1 MRIAEFKL
9 FRYFQ
14 LDHNGALFLG
24 TCCWNYL
31 RELELLRVLVNE
43 CKPSRYLQLEHSGAI
58 LLFLD
63 CVVVEVSGIL
73 LWFASGTWL

>member
-1 MRIAEFKL
+1 M
-9 FRYFQ
+9 
-14 LDHNGALFLG
+14 
-24 TCCWNYL
+24 
-31 RELELLRVLVNE
+31 LVNE